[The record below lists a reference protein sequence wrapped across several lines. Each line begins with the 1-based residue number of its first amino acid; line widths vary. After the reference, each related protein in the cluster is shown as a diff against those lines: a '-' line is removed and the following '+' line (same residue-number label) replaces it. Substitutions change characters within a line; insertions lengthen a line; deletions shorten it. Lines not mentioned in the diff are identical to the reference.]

1 MHLSYSLFA
10 HRISCSQVPKS
21 CGGLRGVYVHIIGS
35 ACACAWMC
43 VKVSSP
49 AQFLFLF
56 LYPLAQ
62 VLISQPRDQRRSLAI
77 SQREPL
83 IPHRSTRDTAAP
95 WTPREAPQ
103 SFSRASGEREK
114 EKRKRERERERAKE
128 GGAACVCVYFST
140 GSGRSKLE
148 LFLCRGTWNNE
159 ARAGFNKA
167 RFPSFQLWREADEPA
182 AESDR

>member
-1 MHLSYSLFA
+1 MHLIIWLLVGYPAVKFLKA
-10 HRISCSQVPKS
+10 ARVRR
-21 CGGLRGVYVHIIGS
+21 LRGFLCVL
-35 ACACAWMC
+35 ACMHECVW

-56 LYPLAQ
+56 LFPLAQ

-103 SFSRASGEREK
+103 SSSRAS
-114 EKRKRERERERAKE
+114 RERERERRNKRKRKRE
-128 GGAACVCVYFST
+128 VEQCVCVCACVCI
-140 GSGRSKLE
+140 
-148 LFLCRGTWNNE
+148 FLL
-159 ARAGFNKA
+159 ARAEATRAFSLPRDMKQWGSS
-167 RFPSFQLWREADEPA
+167 RF
-182 AESDR
+182 